1 MRLSDFGLA
10 ATLVAEHARIARSFE
25 LAAAGKIGIT
35 INGNYQSDDIVAA
48 AQDAVAAAFTA
59 QLAEI
64 EASLAAIGVTVGPI
78 AQ

>member
-48 AQDAVAAAFTA
+48 A
-59 QLAEI
+59 L
-64 EASLAAIGVTVGPI
+64 
-78 AQ
+78 